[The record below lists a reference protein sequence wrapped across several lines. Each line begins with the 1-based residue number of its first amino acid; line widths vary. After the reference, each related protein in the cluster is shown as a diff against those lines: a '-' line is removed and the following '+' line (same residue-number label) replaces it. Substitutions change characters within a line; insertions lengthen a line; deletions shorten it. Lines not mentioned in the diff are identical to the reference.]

1 MDRRDLI
8 ASFQDTLAF
17 STAGVLCDETKKTA
31 ESSKIYYENFASG
44 VRADES
50 ECYVAIS
57 ENTTFAEARK
67 YANGGRGAV
76 LNFANP
82 VNPGGGVEN
91 GAMAQEECLCRSSN
105 LYTCL
110 RADHL
115 FNDYYLCVKTV
126 PKPQKP

>member
-1 MDRRDLI
+1 MKERYIINILRFL
-8 ASFQDTLAF
+8 SFL
-17 STAGVLCDETKKTA
+17 V
-31 ESSKIYYENFASG
+31 KIYYENFASG

-67 YANGGRGAV
+67 YANGGRVAV

-91 GAMAQEECLCRSSN
+91 GAMVQEECLCRSSN

-126 PKPQKP
+126 PKP